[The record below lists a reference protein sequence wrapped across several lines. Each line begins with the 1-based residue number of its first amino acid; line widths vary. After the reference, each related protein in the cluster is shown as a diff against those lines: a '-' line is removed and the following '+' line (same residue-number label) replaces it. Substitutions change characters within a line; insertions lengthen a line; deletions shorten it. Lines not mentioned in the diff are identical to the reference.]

1 MLNACAT
8 SIPNP
13 RRAPQF
19 DTSRAPPYIQI
30 SRFFIR
36 QTKMSWLETK
46 IRRYEHARWTG
57 DNNRRVLPFDWGLE
71 YIGGAANDPD
81 PRAFLNRWVPETIA
95 RSDEWLAVTPAKD
108 YRLDPSHNGLKG
120 ESILTFT
127 SALESPWPENNKVHA
142 RFLPARK
149 NGPAVVLLPNWNA
162 KWNGQLTLCS
172 WLNAL
177 GITVLRMSMP
187 YHDRRAIPDHARADH
202 LVGPNIGLTLHATR
216 QAIMDTR
223 RCLLWLAQQG
233 YHKLGLVGTSIGS
246 AVGSITMCHDKLV
259 SAGAFLHVST
269 YFGEVVRTGMTTA
282 HVWEGLRAKVTAE
295 ELRYYWSPAS
305 PMPYLHKM
313 TNSGRPFLAI
323 GGLYDPSFWPEFT
336 LEMFATLRELNVP
349 HETVM
354 LPCGHYSLEL
364 FPFSYF
370 AAYRMGSF
378 LFQNLA

>member
-1 MLNACAT
+1 
-8 SIPNP
+8 
-13 RRAPQF
+13 
-19 DTSRAPPYIQI
+19 
-30 SRFFIR
+30 
-36 QTKMSWLETK
+36 MSWLETK

-71 YIGGAANDPD
+71 YIGGAADDPD
-81 PRAFLNRWVPETIA
+81 PRAFMEQWVPETIA
-95 RSDEWLAVTPAKD
+95 HSDEWVAVTPAND
-108 YRLDPSHNGLKG
+108 YELVPSRDGIKH
-120 ESILTFT
+120 ESVLTFT

-142 RFLPARK
+142 RFLPARR

-162 KWNGQLTLCS
+162 KWHGQLTLCR
-172 WLNAL
+172 WLNAM
-177 GITVLRMSMP
+177 GISVLRMSMP
-187 YHDRRAIPDHARADH
+187 YHDRRAISGHERADH

-216 QAIMDTR
+216 QSIMDTR
-223 RCLLWLAQQG
+223 RSLLWLAQQG

-259 SAGAFLHVST
+259 SASAFLHVST

-295 ELRYYWSPAS
+295 ELKYYWSPAS
-305 PMPYLHKM
+305 PMPYLHKL

-336 LEMFATLRELNVP
+336 LEMFATLRELKVP

-364 FPFSYF
+364 FPYSYY

>member
-1 MLNACAT
+1 M
-8 SIPNP
+8 P
-13 RRAPQF
+13 
-19 DTSRAPPYIQI
+19 
-30 SRFFIR
+30 
-36 QTKMSWLETK
+36 WLENK

-71 YIGGAANDPD
+71 YIGGVADDPD

-95 RSDEWLAVTPAKD
+95 HSDEWLAVTPAKD
-108 YRLDPSHNGLKG
+108 CKLAPASNGLKR

-127 SALESPWPENNKVHA
+127 SALESPWPENNRVHA

-162 KWNGQLTLCS
+162 KWHGQLALCR

-177 GITVLRMSMP
+177 GISVLRMSMP
-187 YHDRRAIPDHARADH
+187 YHDRRAIPGHERADH

-259 SAGAFLHVST
+259 SAAAFLHVST

-364 FPFSYF
+364 FPYSYY

>member
-1 MLNACAT
+1 
-8 SIPNP
+8 
-13 RRAPQF
+13 
-19 DTSRAPPYIQI
+19 
-30 SRFFIR
+30 
-36 QTKMSWLETK
+36 MSWLETK
-46 IRRYEHARWTG
+46 IRRYEHARWTT
-57 DNNRRVLPFDWGLE
+57 DDNRRVLPFDWGLE
-71 YIGGAANDPD
+71 YIGGDANDPD

-95 RSDEWLAVTPAKD
+95 HSDEWLAVTPAKD
-108 YRLDPSHNGLKG
+108 YRLKPNSGGLKH

-127 SALESPWPENNKVHA
+127 SSVESPWPENNLVHA

-162 KWNGQLTLCS
+162 KWHGQLALCR
-172 WLNAL
+172 WLNKL
-177 GITVLRMSMP
+177 GISVLRMSLP
-187 YHDRRAIPDHARADH
+187 YHDRRAIPGHERADH

-223 RCLLWLAQQG
+223 RCLLWLQQQG

-259 SAGAFLHVST
+259 NAAAFLHVST

-282 HVWEGLRAKVTAE
+282 HVWEGLRAKVSAE
-295 ELRYYWSPAS
+295 ELRYFWSPAS

-313 TNSGRPFLAI
+313 TNSSRPFLAI
-323 GGLYDPSFWPEFT
+323 GGLYDPSMWPEFT
-336 LEMFATLRELNVP
+336 LEMFATLRELKVP

-364 FPFSYF
+364 FPYSYY